1 MSHLGQYWIPFDKE
15 YLDECDN
22 KDYQWQTY
30 RFILPEHFSSIYYEK
45 FSTTCMSCSG
55 DKETQKKKY
64 YQKPPKQNK
73 TAPKTNNNK
82 ILQKPGENKKIK
94 KGRNCPDR
102 AVF

>member
-1 MSHLGQYWIPFDKE
+1 
-15 YLDECDN
+15 
-22 KDYQWQTY
+22 
-30 RFILPEHFSSIYYEK
+30 
-45 FSTTCMSCSG
+45 MSCSG

-94 KGRNCPDR
+94 KEETAQIELYFNE
-102 AVF
+102 VFVSKLHIH